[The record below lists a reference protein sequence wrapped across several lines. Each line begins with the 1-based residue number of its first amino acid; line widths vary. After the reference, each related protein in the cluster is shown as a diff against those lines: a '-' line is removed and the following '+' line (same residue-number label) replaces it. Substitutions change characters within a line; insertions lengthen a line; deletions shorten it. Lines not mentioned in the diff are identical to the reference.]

1 MALIKILQT
10 AANKSEIFSFWYFL
24 LWITCTLYFWKD
36 FCSNL
41 NDFPLIF
48 CLSIK
53 ITNNI
58 KLRIDWRR
66 FNTFDCSI
74 NSNFTHLLIEVWL
87 SDCLILFIGK
97 LLFHFIWCC
106 IVRLCNIIRW
116 PVELLLLFHRLQ
128 MERLTVQ
135 KNNNSHNNLQSF
147 VQNYLKSIINH
158 LLMVS
163 PCLKSTNY

>member
-24 LWITCTLYFWKD
+24 LWIIHYYIFGKT
-36 FCSNL
+36 SVVNL

-53 ITNNI
+53 ITNEI
-58 KLRIDWRR
+58 KLWGLTEGDSILLIVPSIQILLICWLK
-66 FNTFDCSI
+66 FDCMI
-74 NSNFTHLLIEVWL
+74 VWFYLLEN
-87 SDCLILFIGK
+87 CYFIL
-97 LLFHFIWCC
+97 LVSLWCC

-135 KNNNSHNNLQSF
+135 K
-147 VQNYLKSIINH
+147 K
-158 LLMVS
+158 
-163 PCLKSTNY
+163 